1 MHELFLSA
9 SVESE
14 DVPRA
19 LRILQGY
26 CGMIPQPFIR
36 RRLIFEGP
44 RSRNNLKGLDP
55 SFLKQQPPSKQSWWK
70 NLNDQLI
77 RQSYI
82 LTLIY
87 DVERSQFGQ
96 PAKEVGSEEGRPGLL
111 PCDEVPG
118 TLRWTDLPDPANAA
132 IVNSRMFI
140 AIENEKSLCKLLQVS
155 NHRFMREVIQEC
167 HRAVHK
173 NTVFTLSRYLEIPPE
188 FQEVDDN
195 SRPKVNDR
203 LPPFELLEP
212 FDAEDKWILT
222 ASVEVQN
229 GNDPD
234 HMKSAMAELSG
245 AQEDFRGCFA
255 LKAADRHTFDTKVK
269 VQA

>member
-9 SVESE
+9 SVDSE
-14 DVPRA
+14 DVSHS
-19 LRILQGY
+19 LRVLQGY
-26 CGMIPQPFIR
+26 CGMIPQHSIR
-36 RRLIFEGP
+36 RRLVFEGP

-55 SFLKQQPPSKQSWWK
+55 SFLKAQPPNKQFWWK
-70 NLNDQLI
+70 SLNEQLI
-77 RQSYI
+77 RQSYV

-87 DVERSQFGQ
+87 DVDKSQFGQ
-96 PAKEVGSEEGRPGLL
+96 PAKELDGGEGQPGLL

-118 TLRWTDLPDPANAA
+118 TIRWTDLPDPANAA
-132 IVNSRMFI
+132 VVNSRMFI
-140 AIENEKSLCKLLQVS
+140 AIDNEKSLCRLLQAS
-155 NHRFMREVIQEC
+155 SHR
-167 HRAVHK
+167 
-173 NTVFTLSRYLEIPPE
+173 RYFEIPSE
-188 FQEVDDN
+188 FQEVDSS
-195 SRPKVNDR
+195 SRPKVNSR

-222 ASVEVQN
+222 ASIEVQN
-229 GNDPD
+229 GADPD

-245 AQEDFRGCFA
+245 AQEEFKGCFA

>member
-9 SVESE
+9 SVENE
-14 DVPRA
+14 DVSRA

-26 CGMIPQPFIR
+26 CGMIPQQFIR
-36 RRLIFEGP
+36 RRLVFEGP

-55 SFLKQQPPSKQSWWK
+55 SFLKQQPPNKLFWWK

-87 DVERSQFGQ
+87 DVDRNQFGQ
-96 PAKEVGSEEGRPGLL
+96 PAKEIGSEEDGRGLL

-140 AIENEKSLCKLLQVS
+140 AIENEKSLCKLLQAS
-155 NHRFMREVIQEC
+155 NHRFTREVIQEC
-167 HRAVHK
+167 HRTVH
-173 NTVFTLSRYLEIPPE
+173 NNIVFTLSRYFEIPPV

-195 SRPKVNDR
+195 SRPKVNSR

-234 HMKSAMAELSG
+234 HMKIAMAELSG
-245 AQEDFRGCFA
+245 AQEDFKGCFA

>member
-9 SVESE
+9 SVDSE
-14 DVPRA
+14 DVSRA
-19 LRILQGY
+19 LRVLQGY
-26 CGMIPQPFIR
+26 CGMIPQPFLR
-36 RRLIFEGP
+36 RRLVFEGP
-44 RSRNNLKGLDP
+44 RSRTNLKGLDP
-55 SFLKQQPPSKQSWWK
+55 SFLKKQPPNKHFWWK

-77 RQSYI
+77 RQSYV

-87 DVERSQFGQ
+87 DVDRSQFGQ
-96 PAKEVGSEEGRPGLL
+96 PAKELGSGEDRPGLL

-118 TLRWTDLPDPANAA
+118 TLRWNDLPDPANAA

-140 AIENEKSLCKLLQVS
+140 VIDNEKSLCKLLQDS
-155 NHRFMREVIQEC
+155 NHRFTREMIQEC
-167 HRAVHK
+167 HRTVH
-173 NTVFTLSRYLEIPPE
+173 NNIVFTLSRYSEIPSE
-188 FQEVDDN
+188 FQEVDSN
-195 SRPKVNDR
+195 SRPKVNSR

-229 GNDPD
+229 GSDPD

-245 AQEDFRGCFA
+245 VQEEFRGCFA

-269 VQA
+269 VQS

>member
-9 SVESE
+9 SVDSE
-14 DVPRA
+14 DVSRA
-19 LRILQGY
+19 LRLLQGY
-26 CGMIPQPFIR
+26 CGMIPQHFIR
-36 RRLIFEGP
+36 RRLVFEGP

-55 SFLKQQPPSKQSWWK
+55 SFLKQQSPNKQFWWK

-77 RQSYI
+77 RQSYV

-87 DVERSQFGQ
+87 DVDRSQFGQ
-96 PAKEVGSEEGRPGLL
+96 PEKQVGSEEGKLGLL

-132 IVNSRMFI
+132 IVNSRVFI
-140 AIENEKSLCKLLQVS
+140 AIENERSLCKLLQAS
-155 NHRFMREVIQEC
+155 SHR
-167 HRAVHK
+167 
-173 NTVFTLSRYLEIPPE
+173 RYFEIPPE
-188 FQEVDDN
+188 FQEVDGN
-195 SRPKVNDR
+195 SRPKVNTR

-212 FDAEDKWILT
+212 FDTEDKWILT

-245 AQEDFRGCFA
+245 AQEEFRGCFA

-269 VQA
+269 AQS